1 MLELLNSIIKHEGFR
16 AKVYKCT
23 EGFDTIGY
31 GFAIKDLVL
40 DEDLASIILQRKL
53 ESLIRSIKFQF
64 GWYKD
69 LPKSVMDVVV
79 EMCYQLGIKG
89 FSKFKKTIKLL
100 KSEEW
105 EKASIEMLD
114 SKWAKQTPNRAKEL
128 SNKLRIV

>member
-23 EGFDTIGY
+23 EGYDTIGY

-53 ESLIRSIKFQF
+53 ESLIRSIEFKF

-69 LPKSVMDVVV
+69 LPKSVKDMVV
-79 EMCYQLGIKG
+79 EMCYQMGISG

-100 KSEEW
+100 KNEEW